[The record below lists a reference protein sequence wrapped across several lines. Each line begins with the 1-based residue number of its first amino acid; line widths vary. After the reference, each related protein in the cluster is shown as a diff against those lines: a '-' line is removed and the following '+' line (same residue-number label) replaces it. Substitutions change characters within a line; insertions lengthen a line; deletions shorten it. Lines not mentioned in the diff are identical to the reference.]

1 MRPKFS
7 RTSWCRARARVPPP
21 RSFHGTRLIQRRRSC
36 RHSTNAAGLAIAD
49 PQEATVGAVFL
60 DCELDIDRTW
70 AVFEEH
76 FEMADVFQR
85 RAGGIAR
92 PRGRPTSRVRA

>member
-1 MRPKFS
+1 M
-7 RTSWCRARARVPPP
+7 
-21 RSFHGTRLIQRRRSC
+21 
-36 RHSTNAAGLAIAD
+36 
-49 PQEATVGAVFL
+49 FL